1 MITKNI
7 RLDLSLFPDPTLA
20 ERKWGVVIIRH
31 PTWPLR
37 GITKH
42 HIRNHVLIMPYTVY
56 YLCHV
61 ELHCGAYYS
70 NNCAVIGHFTC
81 QTAVTEL
88 GRTSYVTRSF
98 SSPGGWGLDMR
109 LLTEGWEMVWL
120 DRLIRGFHLY
130 ETLQGRQ
137 DKPQYYRDMEPKIPV
152 IEVTWLLQSN
162 WLVCNSVVFVPS
174 FLSLLVLSLIK
185 TYSFVIA

>member
-61 ELHCGAYYS
+61 ELHCGAHYS

-88 GRTSYVTRSF
+88 GRMSYVTRPF
-98 SSPGGWGLDMR
+98 SSPGEWGLDTR

-120 DRLIRGFHLY
+120 DRLIRGIPPVKPSKRDKINHNTIKGHGTKDNRGHL
-130 ETLQGRQ
+130 TAAIQ
-137 DKPQYYRDMEPKIPV
+137 
-152 IEVTWLLQSN
+152 
-162 WLVCNSVVFVPS
+162 LVSVHRCCFS
-174 FLSLLVLSLIK
+174 SKFS
-185 TYSFVIA
+185 